1 MKEGVFLRRNKKKW
15 EAIEQ
20 ETRNVSSVHPDRL
33 GEIFIE
39 LCDDLSYAR
48 THHSNSPIAKYLNT
62 LTARIHQT
70 IYKQQNIRFSQIA
83 QFWTRDVPLV
93 MVSVRKQMLVSFVIF
108 AISCAIG
115 VISTLNDKAGEYEF
129 ARGILGDAY
138 VEMTLQNIKE
148 GKPMAV
154 YENKES
160 IPMFLAIAY
169 NNIRVAFMSFAWGGF
184 ASILGVYAFFFLSIG
199 SAYILFVN
207 GVMVGTFQTLFYK
220 ENLLWES
227 ASVIWL
233 HGTIE
238 IWSIVLA
245 GGAGIVMGNSIFFP
259 KTYSRRE
266 SFRRGAE
273 KAGKIMLSLLPF
285 ITLAAFIESFVTR
298 YADMHVILKLL
309 IILGSLAL
317 VVFYFVIYPFIV
329 EKREEMR
336 KEQEKIELPSVE
348 LNR

>member
-1 MKEGVFLRRNKKKW
+1 MKEGAFLGKNKKKW
-15 EAIEQ
+15 EEIEQ
-20 ETRNVSSVHPDRL
+20 QTRNLSKVHPDRL
-33 GEIFIE
+33 SEIFIE
-39 LCDDLSYAR
+39 LCEDLSYAR
-48 THHSNSPIAKYLNT
+48 THYGNSPIAKYLNS

-70 IYKQQNIRFSQIA
+70 IYKQQSVRFLQIA
-83 QFWTRDVPLV
+83 QFWTKDVPLV
-93 MVSVRKQMLVSFVIF
+93 MASVRKQMLVAFLIF
-108 AISCAIG
+108 TISCAIG
-115 VISTLNDKAGEYEF
+115 VVSTLNDKAGEYEF
-129 ARGILGDAY
+129 ARGILGNNY

-154 YENKES
+154 YDEKE
-160 IPMFLAIAY
+160 PVMMFLAIAY
-169 NNIRVAFMSFAWGGF
+169 NNISVAFTSFVWGGLV
-184 ASILGVYAFFFLSIG
+184 SIVGIHAFLLLSIG

-238 IWSIVLA
+238 IWSIILA

-266 SFRRGAE
+266 SFKRGAE
-273 KAGKIMLSLLPF
+273 KGGKIMLSLLPF

-309 IILGSLAL
+309 IIIGSLVL
-317 VVFYFVIYPFIV
+317 VMFYFVIYPFVV
-329 EKREEMR
+329 EKREKIR
-336 KEQEKIELPSVE
+336 KQGEQSEYSGVFYQ
-348 LNR
+348 

>member
-1 MKEGVFLRRNKKKW
+1 MKEGVFLRKNKRKW
-15 EAIEQ
+15 EEIEQ
-20 ETRNVSSVHPDRL
+20 ETRDVSSVHPDRL
-33 GEIFIE
+33 GEIFVE

-48 THHSNSPIAKYLNT
+48 THHSNSPIAKYLNS

-70 IYKQQNIRFSQIA
+70 IYKQQSIRFSQIA
-83 QFWTRDVPLV
+83 QFWTKDVPLV
-93 MVSVRKQMLVSFVIF
+93 MASVRKQMLVAFVIF
-108 AISCAIG
+108 MISCAIG

-129 ARGILGDAY
+129 ARGILGSGY
-138 VEMTLQNIKE
+138 VEMTLQNIRE

-154 YENKES
+154 YDEKEP
-160 IPMFLAIAY
+160 IMMFLAIAF
-169 NNIRVAFMSFAWGGF
+169 NNIRVAFMSFVWGGF
-184 ASILGVYAFFFLSIG
+184 ASIVGIYAFLLLSIG

-273 KAGKIMLSLLPF
+273 KGGKIMLSLLPF

-309 IILGSLAL
+309 IIIGSLAL
-317 VVFYFVIYPFIV
+317 VVFYFVIYPFVV
-329 EKREEMR
+329 EKREKIR
-336 KEQEKIELPSVE
+336 KEQENNELPSVFY
-348 LNR
+348 